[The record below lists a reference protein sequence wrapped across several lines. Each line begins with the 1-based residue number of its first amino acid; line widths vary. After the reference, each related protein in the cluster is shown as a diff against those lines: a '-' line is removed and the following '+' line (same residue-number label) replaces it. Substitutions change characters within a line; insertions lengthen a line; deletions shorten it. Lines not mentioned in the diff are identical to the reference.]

1 MPNAAVSGLAATSIA
16 VGAVLAVSGIKNA
29 TLSDTLRALLKGEP
43 VPGQSVGSLGKARES
58 ATADVAGLGAQISGI
73 AGAAGQSAVGVLGAG
88 GEAAGA
94 AAGLA
99 GRGGLIATYAAQY
112 LGRPYVFGAAGPNA
126 FDCSGLV
133 TWVLH
138 HDMGINLPSNTHTVT
153 GQWYVWSG
161 ATTIP
166 RDQCQAGD
174 LVCWTSHIGIA
185 ISPTQMIHAPH
196 PGTVVKTAKIYN
208 VPPPIIR
215 RLK

>member
-1 MPNAAVSGLAATSIA
+1 MPNAAVSGLAVTSIA
-16 VGAVLAVSGIKNA
+16 AGAVLAVSGIKNA
-29 TLSDTLRALLKGEP
+29 TVADTLRALLKGEP

-58 ATADVAGLGAQISGI
+58 ATADVAGLGAQVAGI
-73 AGAAGQSAVGVLGAG
+73 AGAAAQSSVAVLGGSGQAVGV
-88 GEAAGA
+88 AAGA
-94 AAGLA
+94 A
-99 GRGGLIATYAAQY
+99 GRGGLIATFAAAQ
-112 LGRPYVFGAAGPNA
+112 LGKPYVFGAAGPNA

-153 GQWYVWSG
+153 GQFYVWSG
-161 ATTIP
+161 AQTIP
-166 RDQCQAGD
+166 RDQCLAGD

-185 ISPTQMIHAPH
+185 ISPTEMIHAPH